1 MENETGGTLGLI
13 IILVLTGAFC
23 LMILRLMQCKHFKK
37 KILHGHTGMR
47 CKYWC
52 GEESYYGTVESYEG
66 NGFVRIE
73 EEIKP
78 IHIDNIEH
86 TYR

>member
-1 MENETGGTLGLI
+1 MENETDGTLGLI

-52 GEESYYGTVESYEG
+52 GEVSNYDTVEEYLG
-66 NGFVRIE
+66 NGYVKLKDEIE
-73 EEIKP
+73 E
-78 IHIDNIEH
+78 IHIDNVEH